1 MERRE
6 NEYERKGEMKGK
18 EAKGREEGEG
28 WDSVR
33 EESEEGGVGR
43 KGREGKCWNA

>member
-18 EAKGREEGEG
+18 EAKGGIR
-28 WDSVR
+28 VR